1 MPEASAPEAAGSVSV
16 QAVSPPAVVVFL
28 LRACRW
34 GEHCPVQAA
43 DPVQQVP
50 CRAPDRFRVQDLSPA
65 HQGPGDPAILAL
77 ALAALGLRVA
87 VIREPVALP
96 EVFPAALQ
104 AVALAVV
111 L

>member
-1 MPEASAPEAAGSVSV
+1 MPVAAGSVSV
-16 QAVSPPAVVVFL
+16 QVVSPPAVVVFL

-34 GEHCPVQAA
+34 GAHCRVQAA

-50 CRAPDRFRVQDLSPA
+50 CRAPDRFRVQALSPV
-65 HQGPGDPAILAL
+65 HRGPGDPAILAL
-77 ALAALGLRVA
+77 AASGLRVA

-104 AVALAVV
+104 AVAPAVV